1 METSMRNIEF
11 RLYPTK
17 SQEATLIGWLG
28 LHCELYNAALQER
41 RDAYR
46 KCGLSI
52 SYNQQ
57 QNDLPIIK
65 EYRPE
70 LIPLGSHAL
79 QETVRRVDRAF
90 RAFFR
95 RVKTGGPPGYPR
107 FKARGRFDSFCY
119 PDPAGW
125 KIINQDNRKGKL
137 RVSNLG
143 EIPMRGKA
151 RIPLAASTPKTLTI
165 KRNAGKWF
173 AVCAV
178 QYPESALRLNQAY
191 TGRMVGIDVGCSSL
205 AVTSDG
211 DFIDNPRTLKQARQ
225 RLTVAQKALS
235 REARG
240 SKRRAKAKRRISS
253 LHGKVARKRK
263 GFLHQF
269 SAAIISLYSF
279 VAVEKLLLPNM
290 TRSAR
295 GNAEKPGRNVKQ
307 KAGLNR
313 SLLDASI
320 GALFS
325 LLAYKAVEAGVR
337 FVKVAPNNTSQNCF
351 WCGQKVPKDLSVR
364 MHVCPSCG
372 FEQDRD
378 YNAALNIL
386 AKGLVQTGWEPSE
399 AWSRVAA
406 AVKRETT
413 SMPLAA

>member
-1 METSMRNIEF
+1 METSIRNIEF
-11 RLYPTK
+11 RLYPTNA
-17 SQEATLIGWLG
+17 QEVTLTGWLR
-28 LHCELYNAALQER
+28 LHCELYNAAIQER

-57 QNDLPIIK
+57 QNSLPIIK

-95 RVKTGGPPGYPR
+95 RIKTGDVPGYPR
-107 FKARGRFDSFCY
+107 FKSKDRFDSFCY

-125 KIINQDNRKGKL
+125 KIIKQNKL
-137 RVSNLG
+137 RISNLG
-143 EIPMRGKA
+143 EIPMRGKP
-151 RIPLAASTPKTLTI
+151 RISLAACTPRTLTI
-165 KRNAGKWF
+165 KRQDGKWF
-173 AVCAV
+173 AVYAV
-178 QYPESALRLNQAY
+178 QYPESALHRNQAY
-191 TGRMVGIDVGCSSL
+191 SGRIVGIDVGCSSL

-211 DFIDNPRTLKQARQ
+211 DFIDNPKTLKHARK
-225 RLTVAQKALS
+225 RLTAAQKTLS
-235 REARG
+235 RKARG
-240 SKRRAKAKRRISS
+240 SKRRAKARRKVSA

-263 GFLHQF
+263 DFLHQF
-269 SAAIISLYSF
+269 SASIVSLYSF
-279 VAVEKLLLPNM
+279 VAVEKLLLSNM

-295 GNAEKPGRNVKQ
+295 GTAEKPGRNVKQ

-320 GALFS
+320 GTLFS
-325 LLAYKAVEAGVR
+325 LIAYKAEEAGVR
-337 FVKVAPNNTSQNCF
+337 FVKVAPNHTSQNCF
-351 WCGQKVPKDLSVR
+351 WCGQNVPKELSVR
-364 MHVCPSCG
+364 VHVCPSCG
-372 FEQDRD
+372 FVLDRD

-386 AKGLVQTGWEPSE
+386 AKGLIQTGWEPSE

-413 SMPLAA
+413 SMLLAA

>member
-1 METSMRNIEF
+1 MPTSIRNIEF

-17 SQEATLIGWLG
+17 SQEHTLVGWLG
-28 LHCELYNAALQER
+28 LHCELYNAAIQER

-57 QNDLPIIK
+57 QNDLPVIK

-95 RVKTGGPPGYPR
+95 RIKSGDIPGYPR
-107 FKARGRFDSFCY
+107 FKSKDRFDSFCY
-119 PDPAGW
+119 PDLAGW
-125 KIINQDNRKGKL
+125 KIIRQNKL
-137 RVSNLG
+137 RISNLG
-143 EIPMRGKA
+143 ELSMRGRP
-151 RIPLAASTPKTLTI
+151 RIPLTAGTPKTLTI
-165 KRNAGKWF
+165 KRQAGKWF
-173 AVCAV
+173 AICAV
-178 QYPESALRLNQAY
+178 EYPEAVLQRNQAY
-191 TGRMVGIDVGCSSL
+191 TGRMAGMDVGCSSL
-205 AVTSDG
+205 AVTSDE
-211 DFIDNPRTLKQARQ
+211 DYIDNPRNLKQAREK
-225 RLTVAQKALS
+225 LTAAQKALS
-235 REARG
+235 RKTRG
-240 SKRRAKAKRRISS
+240 SKRRAKARLKVSA
-253 LHGKVARKRK
+253 LHGQVARKRK
-263 GFLHQF
+263 DFLHQL
-269 SAAIISLYSF
+269 SAAIVFLYSV
-279 VAVEKLLLPNM
+279 VAVEKLLLSNM

-295 GNAEKPGRNVKQ
+295 GTVEKPGRNVKQ

-325 LLAYKAVEAGVR
+325 LIAYKAEEAGTR
-337 FVKVAPNNTSQNCF
+337 FVKVAPHHTSQNCF
-351 WCGQKVPKDLSVR
+351 WCGHKVPKELSVR
-364 MHVCPSCG
+364 VHICPSCG
-372 FEQDRD
+372 FTQDRD

>member
-1 METSMRNIEF
+1 METSIRNIEF
-11 RLYPTK
+11 RLYPAK
-17 SQEATLIGWLG
+17 SQEVTLVGWLR
-28 LHCELYNAALQER
+28 LHCELYNAAIQER

-46 KCGLSI
+46 KCGISI
-52 SYNQQ
+52 TYNHQ
-57 QNDLPIIK
+57 QNDLPMIK

-95 RVKTGGPPGYPR
+95 RVKAGNIPGYPR
-107 FKARGRFDSFCY
+107 FKSKDRFDSFCY

-125 KIINQDNRKGKL
+125 KIKQNKL

-143 EIPMRGKA
+143 EIPMRGKP
-151 RIPLAASTPKTLTI
+151 RIPLAAGTPRTLTI
-165 KRNAGKWF
+165 KRQDGKWF
-173 AVCAV
+173 AICAV
-178 QYPESALRLNQAY
+178 EYPAAALRRNQIY
-191 TGRMVGIDVGCSSL
+191 TGRTMGMDVGCSSL

-211 DFIDNPRTLKQARQ
+211 DFIDNPKTLKHARQ
-225 RLTVAQKALS
+225 KLTVAQKNLS
-235 REARG
+235 RKTRG
-240 SKRRAKAKRRISS
+240 SKRRAKARCKVSA

-263 GFLHQF
+263 DFLHQL
-269 SAAIISLYSF
+269 AAAVVSLYSF
-279 VAVEKLLLPNM
+279 VAVEKLLLSNM

-295 GNAEKPGRNVKQ
+295 GTAEKPGRNVKQ

-320 GALFS
+320 GMLFS
-325 LLAYKAVEAGVR
+325 LIAYKAEEAGAQ
-337 FVKVAPNNTSQNCF
+337 FVKVAPNHTSQNCF
-351 WCGQKVPKDLSVR
+351 WCGQNVPKELSVR

-372 FEQDRD
+372 FVQDRD

-406 AVKRETT
+406 AVKRETAT
-413 SMPLAA
+413 MPLAA